1 MSFPA
6 YQSYR
11 NFSNGLGIPRRFTIK
26 KGILGEAAIY
36 EIRYV
41 VVYIGVWILWLTP
54 LFTQVSANGSYIFNS
69 KYHIS
74 WVSMVL

>member
-41 VVYIGVWILWLTP
+41 VVYIGVWILWFTP
-54 LFTQVSANGSYIFNS
+54 LFTEVSANWPYIFIS
-69 KYHIS
+69 KRHIS